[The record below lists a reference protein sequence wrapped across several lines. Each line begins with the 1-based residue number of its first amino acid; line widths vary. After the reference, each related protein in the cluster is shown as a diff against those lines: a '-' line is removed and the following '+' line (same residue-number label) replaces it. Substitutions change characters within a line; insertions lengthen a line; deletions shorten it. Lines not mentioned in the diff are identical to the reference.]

1 MFSSPFAVARRARA
15 YASLRKEVSRDGS
28 VRWVRLAGVGEGD
41 RGDAD
46 GTTADDRRER
56 RSRPYSRPNRTR
68 TPTDPETNRQRA
80 LNTRVSTAPDAVSAL
95 REFAEAHQSFPNGVN
110 DVNVAA
116 LFVVLARSNR
126 LCSSRGAKIDRDG
139 GDDDRESE
147 SDEESENVAFAR
159 TVVADLLVR
168 LNTLAPNTTGRVCAN
183 VLHALGQLEARDWWI
198 NVKRHRGG
206 VRDEEGEDVTMNTF
220 AEVFEDA
227 VKSVAR
233 RAALTASAMN
243 AQELANAYNGISRL
257 DAFVAASVPHTGWVS
272 LSEALVTQSLMQK
285 QKREKSNFAALAAVL
300 ALNALASDKLSFAAS
315 ATSQSAFDALIS
327 VAACAKQWDDS
338 EARAVEKLSEQGLA
352 NVLNACAKLEKAR
365 LAVERLETLATR
377 DEDEREGDEA
387 LREQKTKTKTKENG
401 WRLFTSRVAS
411 LAPRFG
417 DQGLSVA
424 LHALTLC
431 GDDARASVDDRGWRA
446 FAEATERLAP
456 TASPQ
461 AAAMLLNAA
470 WKLRAEPSARGFHFA
485 PSALDA
491 LGRRTAEIL
500 LEDDENRGNA
510 QKRTFLLDEQAT
522 FVAAD
527 ALGKLPAARAGFAAV
542 AAEAKKT
549 TAKRRAT
556 KDAWFLLAERLANR
570 VIEDGT
576 SSSSDSDRKQT
587 ERVPTSGG
595 GPAASFHVLARV
607 PELASALITKRVW
620 RDVGVALCLSAPS
633 LDAED
638 CARVLNGYAKLR
650 RNALVTESTPARTL
664 KAYARRVAALAASE
678 DVEAM
683 HVATLADALKK
694 LSVARGEFDALAKRS
709 KTKRNTI
716 EHARNPWDDLASIIG
731 MSALALEPLQVTNV
745 VSALGWL
752 EPLASA
758 LARVDGGWRRV
769 LASARRR
776 ADSIKRG
783 ANESIAASAFD
794 FSEPPEARKWLE
806 KTSAGFEL
814 VRGHGGYLT
823 YGDERDR
830 ERLVALETE
839 FRDELARIA

>member
-1 MFSSPFAVARRARA
+1 M
-15 YASLRKEVSRDGS
+15 
-28 VRWVRLAGVGEGD
+28 RLAGSGEGD

-46 GTTADDRRER
+46 GMTADDRRER
-56 RSRPYSRPNRTR
+56 RSRPSRPNRTR
-68 TPTDPETNRQRA
+68 TPTDPETNRQKA

-95 REFAEAHQSFPNGVN
+95 REFAEAHRAFPNGVN

-126 LCSSRGAKIDRDG
+126 LCSSRGTSAAHLEGLEG
-139 GDDDRESE
+139 GDDETFES
-147 SDEESENVAFAR
+147 SDEESSVAFAR

-168 LNTLAPNTTGRVCAN
+168 LSELAPNTTGRVCAN
-183 VLHALGQLEARDWWI
+183 VLHALGQLEAREWWTR
-198 NVKRHRGG
+198 VKRKPNGGG
-206 VRDEEGEDVTMNTF
+206 VRREGEDVGFRF

-227 VKSVAR
+227 ATSVAR
-233 RAALTASAMN
+233 RAARTASAMN

-257 DAFVAASVPHTGWVS
+257 DAFAAASVSHAGWVA
-272 LSEALVTQSLMQK
+272 LSEALVTRAT
-285 QKREKSNFAALAAVL
+285 QKRTSDFAALAAVL
-300 ALNALASDKLSFAAS
+300 ALNALASDKLAAAAS

-327 VAACAKQWDDS
+327 VAARAKQWDDS

-365 LAVERLETLATR
+365 LAVERLETAAPR
-377 DEDEREGDEA
+377 DEDEDEDELSRFRDEGDDE
-387 LREQKTKTKTKENG
+387 TKTKTKRNG

-470 WKLRAEPSARGFHFA
+470 WKLRAEPSARGFYFA

-500 LEDDENRGNA
+500 LEDDANRTLNA
-510 QKRTFLLDEQAT
+510 RKKKRTFLLDEQAT

-542 AAEAKKT
+542 AALSAK
-549 TAKRRAT
+549 KRRAT
-556 KDAWFLLAERLANR
+556 RKDAWFLLAERLANR
-570 VIEDGT
+570 VIED
-576 SSSSDSDRKQT
+576 DVYEKQKQ
-587 ERVPTSGG
+587 ERVVSGGG

-607 PELASALITKRVW
+607 PELAQALTTKRVW
-620 RDVGVALCLSAPS
+620 RDVGASLCLLAPS

-638 CARVLNGYAKLR
+638 CARVLNGYAKQR
-650 RNALVTESTPARTL
+650 RNALVLESTPKMTL
-664 KAYARRVAALAASE
+664 KALARRVAMLAASE
-678 DVEAM
+678 DVEAA

-694 LSVARGEFDALAKRS
+694 LSVARGEFDALAARNLKRPFM
-709 KTKRNTI
+709 
-716 EHARNPWDDLASIIG
+716 EPARNPWDDLAVVIAS
-731 MSALALEPLQVTNV
+731 SADLLEPLQVTNV

-758 LARVDGGWRRV
+758 LARVEGGWRSV
-769 LASARRR
+769 LAAAERR

-783 ANESIAASAFD
+783 ANESIAASAPD
-794 FSEPPEARKWLE
+794 FSEAPEAKKWLE

-814 VRGHGGYLT
+814 VRGHTEYLT

-839 FRDELARIA
+839 FRNELARIAGD

>member
-15 YASLRKEVSRDGS
+15 YASLRKEVTRDGS

-126 LCSSRGAKIDRDG
+126 LCSSRGAADRVG
-139 GDDDRESE
+139 GDQESSDREYE

-168 LNTLAPNTTGRVCAN
+168 LNTLAPNTTARVCAN

-198 NVKRHRGG
+198 NVKRHKKG
-206 VRDEEGEDVTMNTF
+206 VRREGEDVSKNF

-257 DAFVAASVPHTGWVS
+257 DAFVASSVPHTGWVS
-272 LSEALVTQSLMQK
+272 LSEALVTQSSMQN

-300 ALNALASDKLSFAAS
+300 ALNALASDKLATAAS

-338 EARAVEKLSEQGLA
+338 EARSVEKLSEQGLA

-365 LAVERLETLATR
+365 LAVERLETLAPR

-387 LREQKTKTKTKENG
+387 LREKKTKTKENG
-401 WRLFTSRVAS
+401 WRLFTSRVPS

-500 LEDDENRGNA
+500 IEDDENRGNA
-510 QKRTFLLDEQAT
+510 QRRTFLLDEQAT

-542 AAEAKKT
+542 AADVKKP

-570 VIEDGT
+570 VIEDGEA
-576 SSSSDSDRKQT
+576 SSSDSDRKQT
-587 ERVPTSGG
+587 ERGPTSGG

-620 RDVGVALCLSAPS
+620 RDVGAALCVLAPS

-650 RNALVTESTPARTL
+650 RNALVTESTPKSTL
-664 KAYARRVAALAASE
+664 KAYASRVAALAASE

-694 LSVARGEFDALAKRS
+694 LSVARGEFDALAARYLAKR
-709 KTKRNTI
+709 KTV
-716 EHARNPWDDLASIIG
+716 EHARNPWDDLASIIS
-731 MSALALEPLQVTNV
+731 MSADALEPLQVTNV

-783 ANESIAASAFD
+783 ANESIAASAPD

-814 VRGHGGYLT
+814 VRGHAGYLT

>member
-1 MFSSPFAVARRARA
+1 M
-15 YASLRKEVSRDGS
+15 
-28 VRWVRLAGVGEGD
+28 RLAGSGEGD

-56 RSRPYSRPNRTR
+56 RSRPSRPNRTR

-80 LNTRVSTAPDAVSAL
+80 LNTRVSTAPDALSAL
-95 REFAEAHQSFPNGVN
+95 REFAEAHRAFPNGVN

-126 LCSSRGAKIDRDG
+126 LCSSRGTSAAHLEG
-139 GDDDRESE
+139 GDDETFES
-147 SDEESENVAFAR
+147 SDEESSVAFAR

-168 LNTLAPNTTGRVCAN
+168 LSELAPNTTGRVCAN
-183 VLHALGQLEARDWWI
+183 VLHALGQLEAREWWTR
-198 NVKRHRGG
+198 VKKKRNGGG
-206 VRDEEGEDVTMNTF
+206 VRREGEDVGVRF

-227 VKSVAR
+227 ATSVAR
-233 RAALTASAMN
+233 QAARTASAMN

-257 DAFVAASVPHTGWVS
+257 DAFAAASVSHAGWVA
-272 LSEALVTQSLMQK
+272 LSEALVTRAT
-285 QKREKSNFAALAAVL
+285 QKRHTSDFAALAAVL
-300 ALNALASDKLSFAAS
+300 ALNALASDKLAAAAS

-327 VAACAKQWDDS
+327 VAARAKQWDDS
-338 EARAVEKLSEQGLA
+338 EARGVEKLSEQGLA

-365 LAVERLETLATR
+365 LAVERLETAAPR
-377 DEDEREGDEA
+377 DEDEDELSRFRDEGDDE
-387 LREQKTKTKTKENG
+387 TKTKTKRNG

-470 WKLRAEPSARGFHFA
+470 WKLRAEPSARGFYFA
-485 PSALDA
+485 PSALEK

-500 LEDDENRGNA
+500 LEDDANRNRA
-510 QKRTFLLDEQAT
+510 FLLDEQAT

-542 AAEAKKT
+542 AALSATKKT
-549 TAKRRAT
+549 RAT
-556 KDAWFLLAERLANR
+556 RKDAWFLLAERLANR
-570 VIEDGT
+570 VIEDDVFLKNVVSG
-576 SSSSDSDRKQT
+576 
-587 ERVPTSGG
+587 GG

-607 PELASALITKRVW
+607 PELAQALTTKRVW
-620 RDVGVALCLSAPS
+620 RDVGASLCLLAPS

-638 CARVLNGYAKLR
+638 CARVLNGYAKQR
-650 RNALVTESTPARTL
+650 RNALVSESTPKTTL
-664 KAYARRVAALAASE
+664 KALARRVAMLAASE
-678 DVEAM
+678 DEGIEAA

-694 LSVARGEFDALAKRS
+694 LSVARGEFDALAARHA
-709 KTKRNTI
+709 RNM
-716 EHARNPWDDLASIIG
+716 EPARNPWDDLAVVIAS
-731 MSALALEPLQVTNV
+731 SADLLEPLQVTNV

-758 LARVDGGWRRV
+758 LARVNGGWRRV
-769 LASARRR
+769 LAAAARR

-783 ANESIAASAFD
+783 ANESIAAAAPD
-794 FSEPPEARKWLE
+794 FSEAPEARKGLE

-814 VRGHGGYLT
+814 VRGHTEYLA

-839 FRDELARIA
+839 FRNALARIAGD

>member
-1 MFSSPFAVARRARA
+1 M
-15 YASLRKEVSRDGS
+15 
-28 VRWVRLAGVGEGD
+28 RLAGSGEGD

-56 RSRPYSRPNRTR
+56 RSRPSRPNRTR

-95 REFAEAHQSFPNGVN
+95 REFAEAHRAFPNGVN

-126 LCSSRGAKIDRDG
+126 LCSSRGTSAARLEGLEG
-139 GDDDRESE
+139 GDDETFES
-147 SDEESENVAFAR
+147 SDEESSVAFAR

-168 LNTLAPNTTGRVCAN
+168 LSELAPTTTGRVCAN
-183 VLHALGQLEARDWWI
+183 VLHALGQLEAREWWTR
-198 NVKRHRGG
+198 VKKKK
-206 VRDEEGEDVTMNTF
+206 DKEGEDVF
-220 AEVFEDA
+220 EDVLEDA
-227 VKSVAR
+227 VTSVAR
-233 RAALTASAMN
+233 QAARTASAMN

-257 DAFVAASVPHTGWVS
+257 DAFAAASVSHAGWVA
-272 LSEALVTQSLMQK
+272 LSEALVTRAT
-285 QKREKSNFAALAAVL
+285 QKRQGTSDFAALAAVL
-300 ALNALASDKLSFAAS
+300 ALNALASDKLAAATS

-327 VAACAKQWDDS
+327 VAARAKQWDDS

-365 LAVERLETLATR
+365 LAVERLETAAPR
-377 DEDEREGDEA
+377 DEDEDEDELSRFRDEGDDE
-387 LREQKTKTKTKENG
+387 TKTKTKRNG

-446 FAEATERLAP
+446 FAEAMERLAP

-470 WKLRAEPSARGFHFA
+470 WKLRAEPSARGFFFA

-500 LEDDENRGNA
+500 LEDDANRTLNA
-510 QKRTFLLDEQAT
+510 RKKRRTFLLDEQAT

-542 AAEAKKT
+542 AALSAKKKT
-549 TAKRRAT
+549 RAT
-556 KDAWFLLAERLANR
+556 RKDAWFLLAERLANR
-570 VIEDGT
+570 VIED
-576 SSSSDSDRKQT
+576 DVYEKQKQ
-587 ERVPTSGG
+587 ERVVSGGG

-607 PELASALITKRVW
+607 PELAQALTTKRVW
-620 RDVGVALCLSAPS
+620 RDVGASLCLLAPS

-638 CARVLNGYAKLR
+638 CARVLNGYAKQR
-650 RNALVTESTPARTL
+650 RNALVLESTPKTTL
-664 KAYARRVAALAASE
+664 KALARRVAMLAASE
-678 DVEAM
+678 DVEAA

-694 LSVARGEFDALAKRS
+694 LSVARGEFDALAARNLKRPFM
-709 KTKRNTI
+709 
-716 EHARNPWDDLASIIG
+716 EPARNPWDDLAVVIAS
-731 MSALALEPLQVTNV
+731 SADLLEPLQVTNV

-758 LARVDGGWRRV
+758 LARVNGGWRRV
-769 LASARRR
+769 LAAAARR

-783 ANESIAASAFD
+783 ANESIAASAPD
-794 FSEPPEARKWLE
+794 FSEAPEARKWLE

-814 VRGHGGYLT
+814 VRGHTEYLA

-839 FRDELARIA
+839 FRNALARIAGD

>member
-1 MFSSPFAVARRARA
+1 MFSSPFAVALRRARA
-15 YASLRKEVSRDGS
+15 YASLRKEVTRDGS
-28 VRWVRLAGVGEGD
+28 VRWVRLAGVGGGD

-198 NVKRHRGG
+198 NVKRHKKG
-206 VRDEEGEDVTMNTF
+206 VRREGEDVAINNF

-233 RAALTASAMN
+233 RAAETAHAMN

-257 DAFVAASVPHTGWVS
+257 DAFVASSVPHTGWVS

-285 QKREKSNFAALAAVL
+285 QKRESSNFAALAAVL
-300 ALNALASDKLSFAAS
+300 ALNALASDKLATAAS

-338 EARAVEKLSEQGLA
+338 EARSVEKLSEQGLA

-365 LAVERLETLATR
+365 LAVERLETLAPR

-387 LREQKTKTKTKENG
+387 LREKKKKKKTKENG

-491 LGRRTAEIL
+491 LGRRMAEIL

-549 TAKRRAT
+549 TAKRRST

-576 SSSSDSDRKQT
+576 SSSDSDRKQT
-587 ERVPTSGG
+587 ERGPTSGG

-607 PELASALITKRVW
+607 PELASALLTKRVW
-620 RDVGVALCLSAPS
+620 RDVGAALCLFARS

-650 RNALVTESTPARTL
+650 RNALVTESTPTRTL
-664 KAYARRVAALAASE
+664 EAYARRVAALAASE
-678 DVEAM
+678 DVEAA

-694 LSVARGEFDALAKRS
+694 LSVARGAFDALAARS
-709 KTKRNTI
+709 LAKRNTI
-716 EHARNPWDDLASIIG
+716 EHARNPWDDLASIIS
-731 MSALALEPLQVTNV
+731 MRADALEPLQVTNV

-783 ANESIAASAFD
+783 ANESLAASAPD

-814 VRGHGGYLT
+814 VRGHAGYLT
-823 YGDERDR
+823 YGDEHDR

>member
-1 MFSSPFAVARRARA
+1 
-15 YASLRKEVSRDGS
+15 
-28 VRWVRLAGVGEGD
+28 
-41 RGDAD
+41 
-46 GTTADDRRER
+46 
-56 RSRPYSRPNRTR
+56 
-68 TPTDPETNRQRA
+68 
-80 LNTRVSTAPDAVSAL
+80 
-95 REFAEAHQSFPNGVN
+95 
-110 DVNVAA
+110 
-116 LFVVLARSNR
+116 
-126 LCSSRGAKIDRDG
+126 
-139 GDDDRESE
+139 
-147 SDEESENVAFAR
+147 
-159 TVVADLLVR
+159 
-168 LNTLAPNTTGRVCAN
+168 
-183 VLHALGQLEARDWWI
+183 
-198 NVKRHRGG
+198 
-206 VRDEEGEDVTMNTF
+206 
-220 AEVFEDA
+220 
-227 VKSVAR
+227 
-233 RAALTASAMN
+233 
-243 AQELANAYNGISRL
+243 
-257 DAFVAASVPHTGWVS
+257 
-272 LSEALVTQSLMQK
+272 
-285 QKREKSNFAALAAVL
+285 
-300 ALNALASDKLSFAAS
+300 
-315 ATSQSAFDALIS
+315 
-327 VAACAKQWDDS
+327 
-338 EARAVEKLSEQGLA
+338 
-352 NVLNACAKLEKAR
+352 
-365 LAVERLETLATR
+365 
-377 DEDEREGDEA
+377 
-387 LREQKTKTKTKENG
+387 
-401 WRLFTSRVAS
+401 

-491 LGRRTAEIL
+491 LGRRMAEIL
-500 LEDDENRGNA
+500 IEDDENRGNA

-542 AAEAKKT
+542 AADLKKT

-570 VIEDGT
+570 VIEDGEA
-576 SSSSDSDRKQT
+576 SSSDSDRKQH
-587 ERVPTSGG
+587 ERGPTSGG

-620 RDVGVALCLSAPS
+620 RDVGVALCVLAPS

-650 RNALVTESTPARTL
+650 RNALVTESTPTRTL

-694 LSVARGEFDALAKRS
+694 LSVARGEFDALATKSLAKR
-709 KTKRNTI
+709 KTV
-716 EHARNPWDDLASIIG
+716 EHKSRNPWDDLASIIS
-731 MSALALEPLQVTNV
+731 MSAVELEPLQVTNV

-783 ANESIAASAFD
+783 ANESVAAAAPD

-814 VRGHGGYLT
+814 VRGHAGYLT

>member
-1 MFSSPFAVARRARA
+1 M
-15 YASLRKEVSRDGS
+15 
-28 VRWVRLAGVGEGD
+28 RLAGSGEGD

-56 RSRPYSRPNRTR
+56 RSRPSRPNRTR

-95 REFAEAHQSFPNGVN
+95 REFAEAHRAFPNGVN

-126 LCSSRGAKIDRDG
+126 LCSSRGTSAAHLEG
-139 GDDDRESE
+139 GDDETFES
-147 SDEESENVAFAR
+147 STFEESSVAFAR

-168 LNTLAPNTTGRVCAN
+168 LSELAPNTTGRVCAN
-183 VLHALGQLEARDWWI
+183 VLHALGQLEAREWWTR
-198 NVKRHRGG
+198 VKTKRNGGGGG
-206 VRDEEGEDVTMNTF
+206 VPREGEDV
-220 AEVFEDA
+220 FEDVLEDA
-227 VKSVAR
+227 ATSVAR
-233 RAALTASAMN
+233 RAARTASAMN

-257 DAFVAASVPHTGWVS
+257 DAFVAASVSHAGWVA
-272 LSEALVTQSLMQK
+272 LSEALVTRAT
-285 QKREKSNFAALAAVL
+285 QKRTGTSDFAALAAVL
-300 ALNALASDKLSFAAS
+300 ALNALASDKLAAAAS

-327 VAACAKQWDDS
+327 VAARAKQWDDS

-365 LAVERLETLATR
+365 LAVERLETAAPR
-377 DEDEREGDEA
+377 DEDEDEDELSRFRDEGDDE
-387 LREQKTKTKTKENG
+387 TKTKTKRNG

-470 WKLRAEPSARGFHFA
+470 WKLRAEPSARGFYFA

-500 LEDDENRGNA
+500 LEDDANRTLNA
-510 QKRTFLLDEQAT
+510 RKKKRTFLLDEQAT

-542 AAEAKKT
+542 AALSAKKKT
-549 TAKRRAT
+549 RAT
-556 KDAWFLLAERLANR
+556 RKDAWFLLAERLANR
-570 VIEDGT
+570 VIED
-576 SSSSDSDRKQT
+576 DVYEKQKQ
-587 ERVPTSGG
+587 ERVVSGGG

-607 PELASALITKRVW
+607 PELAQALTTKRVW
-620 RDVGVALCLSAPS
+620 RDVGASLCLLAPS

-638 CARVLNGYAKLR
+638 CARVLNGYAKQR
-650 RNALVTESTPARTL
+650 RNALVLESTPKTTL
-664 KAYARRVAALAASE
+664 KALARRVAMLAASE
-678 DVEAM
+678 DVEAA

-694 LSVARGEFDALAKRS
+694 LSVARGEFDALAARNLKRPFM
-709 KTKRNTI
+709 
-716 EHARNPWDDLASIIG
+716 EPARNPWDDLAVVIAS
-731 MSALALEPLQVTNV
+731 SADLLEPLQVTNV

-758 LARVDGGWRRV
+758 LARVNGGWRRV
-769 LASARRR
+769 LAAAARR

-783 ANESIAASAFD
+783 ANESIAASAPD
-794 FSEPPEARKWLE
+794 FSEAPEARKWLE

-814 VRGHGGYLT
+814 VRGHTEYLA

-839 FRDELARIA
+839 FRNALARIAGD

>member
-1 MFSSPFAVARRARA
+1 M
-15 YASLRKEVSRDGS
+15 
-28 VRWVRLAGVGEGD
+28 RLAGSGEGD

-46 GTTADDRRER
+46 GMTADDRRER
-56 RSRPYSRPNRTR
+56 RSRPSRPNRTR
-68 TPTDPETNRQRA
+68 TPTDPETNRQKA

-95 REFAEAHQSFPNGVN
+95 REFAEAHRAFPNGVN

-126 LCSSRGAKIDRDG
+126 LCSSRGTSAAEREG
-139 GDDDRESE
+139 GDDETFES
-147 SDEESENVAFAR
+147 SGEESSVAFAR

-168 LNTLAPNTTGRVCAN
+168 LSELAPNTTGRVCAN
-183 VLHALGQLEARDWWI
+183 VLHALGQLEAREWWTR
-198 NVKRHRGG
+198 VKRKPNGGG
-206 VRDEEGEDVTMNTF
+206 VRREGEDVGFRF

-227 VKSVAR
+227 ATSVAR
-233 RAALTASAMN
+233 RAARTASAMN

-257 DAFVAASVPHTGWVS
+257 DAFAAASVSHAGWVA
-272 LSEALVTQSLMQK
+272 LSEALVTRAT
-285 QKREKSNFAALAAVL
+285 QKRTSDFAALAAVL
-300 ALNALASDKLSFAAS
+300 ALNALASDKLAAAAS

-327 VAACAKQWDDS
+327 VAARAKQWDDS

-365 LAVERLETLATR
+365 LAVERLETAAPR
-377 DEDEREGDEA
+377 DEGGDETK
-387 LREQKTKTKTKENG
+387 QKQNG
-401 WRLFTSRVAS
+401 WRPFTSRVAS

-470 WKLRAEPSARGFHFA
+470 WKLRAEPSARGFYFA

-500 LEDDENRGNA
+500 LEDDANRTLNA
-510 QKRTFLLDEQAT
+510 RKQKRPFLLDEQAT

-542 AAEAKKT
+542 AALSAK
-549 TAKRRAT
+549 KRRAT
-556 KDAWFLLAERLANR
+556 RKDAWFLLAERLANR
-570 VIEDGT
+570 VIEDDEDKSC
-576 SSSSDSDRKQT
+576 SSSSDQKHKRT
-587 ERVPTSGG
+587 ERVVSGGG

-607 PELASALITKRVW
+607 PELASALATKRVW
-620 RDVGVALCLSAPS
+620 RDVGASFAVLASS

-638 CARVLNGYAKLR
+638 CARVLNGYAKQR
-650 RNALVTESTPARTL
+650 RNALITESTPKTTL
-664 KAYARRVAALAASE
+664 KLLARRVAMLAASE
-678 DVEAM
+678 DEGIEAA

-694 LSVARGEFDALAKRS
+694 LSVARGEFDALAARSLKRPFM
-709 KTKRNTI
+709 
-716 EHARNPWDDLASIIG
+716 EPARNPWDDLAVVIAS
-731 MSALALEPLQVTNV
+731 SADLLEPLQVTNV

-758 LARVDGGWRRV
+758 LARVEGGWRSV
-769 LASARRR
+769 LAAAERR

-783 ANESIAASAFD
+783 ANESIAASAPD
-794 FSEPPEARKWLE
+794 FSEAPEAKKWLE

-814 VRGHGGYLT
+814 VRGHTEYLT

-839 FRDELARIA
+839 FRNELARIAGD